1 MKSIL
6 TKARLAI
13 KSRLEYK
20 GILTD
25 TQKERLSICEGC
37 PLNSDNKE
45 QLTLVDTFKMR
56 INKVLN
62 FLTGVSVD
70 DDSICTSCG
79 CNLIF
84 KSSQNDPENMCP
96 EGKWGNIKT
105 KKQKKDGNKK
115 RI

>member
-6 TKARLAI
+6 KKIRLAI
-13 KSRLEYK
+13 KSRLEYR
-20 GILTD
+20 GTLTEQ
-25 TQKERLSICEGC
+25 QKERLSICEGC

-45 QLTLVDTFKMR
+45 QLTLLDNLKMR
-56 INKVLN
+56 LNKILN

-96 EGKWGNIKT
+96 EGKWSNLKS
-105 KKQKKDGNKK
+105 K
-115 RI
+115 